1 MRTTWNGSISF
12 GLVSIPVGLAPAT
25 KPAARASD
33 VSFRMLPPRVR
44 HADQA
49 EALLPGARARPRPG
63 RDRQGLGGREG
74 PVRAR
79 RGRGDRG
86 ADEPRRLR
94 SIEISRFVDAAQV
107 DPIFFDRTYFLVP
120 AHAPAARRPYVLLL
134 NAMNESGMAAL
145 GRFVQQGRE
154 KLCLIRPKGDALAL
168 ETLFLAADVYS
179 QAEIEEAV
187 EETTVKA
194 PELAL
199 AQQVIDSLAGEFDP
213 SELQSD
219 YRRDLRA
226 LLEAKLAGEEI
237 AAAPEPVEEA
247 PVVDLMEALR
257 RSVEEA
263 KQAKQPAKKPAA
275 KKPATRSRQSPRS
288 ILSCA
293 RPRRRPHSGIVRER
307 ISPLRG

>member
-33 VSFRMLPPRVR
+33 VSFRMLHRECGTPIKQKRYCPVHERDLGPDEIVKGWEV
-44 HADQA
+44 AKGQFVVVEDEEI
-49 EALLPGARARPRPG
+49 EALQAQ
-63 RDRQGLGGREG
+63 D
-74 PVRAR
+74 
-79 RGRGDRG
+79 DS
-86 ADEPRRLR
+86 R
-94 SIEISRFVDAAQV
+94 SIEINRFVDASQV

-120 AHAPAARRPYVLLL
+120 ATAPAARRPYVLLL
-134 NAMNESGMAAL
+134 NAMRETGMAAL

-168 ETLFLAADVYS
+168 ETLFLSADVYS

-187 EETTVKA
+187 EETTVKG
-194 PELAL
+194 PELVL
-199 AQQVIDSLAGEFDP
+199 AQQVIESLSGEFDP

-263 KQAKQPAKKPAA
+263 KSVKAGDGAA
-275 KKPATRSRQSPRS
+275 KKKAAPKKAG
-288 ILSCA
+288 A
-293 RPRRRPHSGIVRER
+293 RPKKTAAR
-307 ISPLRG
+307 

>member
-33 VSFRMLPPRVR
+33 VSFRMLHRECGTPIKQKRYCPVHERDLGPDEIVKGWEV
-44 HADQA
+44 AKGQFVVVEDEEI
-49 EALLPGARARPRPG
+49 EALQAQ
-63 RDRQGLGGREG
+63 D
-74 PVRAR
+74 
-79 RGRGDRG
+79 DS
-86 ADEPRRLR
+86 R
-94 SIEISRFVDAAQV
+94 SIEINRFVDASQV

-120 AHAPAARRPYVLLL
+120 ATAPAARRPYVLLL
-134 NAMNESGMAAL
+134 NAMRETGMAAL

-168 ETLFLAADVYS
+168 ETLFLSADVYS

-187 EETTVKA
+187 EETTVKG
-194 PELAL
+194 PELVL
-199 AQQVIDSLAGEFDP
+199 AQQVIESLSGEFDP

-219 YRRDLRA
+219 YRRDLKA

-257 RSVEEA
+257 RSVEDA
-263 KQAKQPAKKPAA
+263 KSAKAGDGAA
-275 KKPATRSRQSPRS
+275 KKKAAPKKTTTRPKKTA
-288 ILSCA
+288 A
-293 RPRRRPHSGIVRER
+293 R
-307 ISPLRG
+307 